1 MTIQEL
7 RQQRAKVIAD
17 ARGLVDKADGEKRG
31 LNPDEQKIYD
41 ALMVQVRDMAA
52 DITRREELHQAER
65 ELAESVNEPNRPEP
79 EQRSEPQAA
88 KPKAGPFKTFGEQ
101 LMAAVRAAN
110 PNNPVVDKRLYEVRA
125 ISGLNETVGS
135 EGGFLVQQDF
145 AAGLLARMYETGQI
159 VGRCAPITIS
169 SGANGVKING
179 MDETSRADGSRWGG
193 VQVYWNNEAGQKTAS
208 KPAFR
213 QINMQLHKLTGLCY
227 ATDESLEDAAQLE
240 SIIMRV
246 FPQEFDFKVEDG
258 IVRGLGAGQPLGVL
272 NSPAL
277 VTVAKEGGQA
287 AATVLSQNVMKMWAR
302 LWAPSRRNAVWLI
315 NQDVEPQLYS
325 MYVAVGVAGIPVFM
339 PAGGLSG
346 APYATLFGRP
356 VIPVEYCSTVGTV
369 GDIILADFNEY
380 LLARKGGIQSASSIH
395 FRFDYDETVF
405 RFVLRIDGQ
414 PAWAAPLTPKNGT
427 NTLSPFVALATRA

>member
-7 RQQRAKVIAD
+7 RQKRAQLIAD

-31 LNPDEQKIYD
+31 LNPEEQKSYD
-41 ALMVQVRDMAA
+41 ALMQQVRDMAA

-65 ELAESVNEPNRPEP
+65 ELAAPVNEPIRPEP
-79 EQRSEPQAA
+79 EQRADPQTA
-88 KPKAGPFKTFGEQ
+88 KPKGPFKSFGEQ

-110 PNNPVVDKRLYEVRA
+110 PNNPVIDPRLYEVRA

-159 VGRCAPITIS
+159 VGRCSPITIS
-169 SGANGVKING
+169 SGANSVKING

-193 VQVYWNNEAGQKTAS
+193 VQVYWNNEAGQKTAT
-208 KPAFR
+208 KPAFK
-213 QINMQLHKLTGLCY
+213 QINMQLHKLTGMCY

-246 FPQEFDFKVEDG
+246 FPQEFDFKVEDA

-272 NSPAL
+272 SSPAL

-287 AATVLSQNVMKMWAR
+287 AATVLSQNVMKMWSR

-346 APYATLFGRP
+346 VPYATLFGRP

-380 LLARKGGIQSASSIH
+380 LLARKGGLQSASSIH

-414 PAWAAPLTPKNGT
+414 PAWAAPLTPKNGS